1 MNVAEVTQEAGYELY
16 RRMFLIRSF
25 ERKAY
30 DLYLQGK
37 VLGAMHSSIGQEAVA
52 AGVTMHLRADDYI
65 TSNHRGH
72 GHSLAKG
79 ARPDK
84 MLAELLGRED
94 GYCRGKGGSMHVAD
108 VSIGVLG
115 ANGIVAAGLPI
126 AVGAGLS
133 AQLRGSDQVSVAFFG
148 DGAAQE
154 GAFHEAL
161 NWAAVWRLPVVFVC
175 ENNLYAVSVPLT
187 KATLVQDIA
196 VRAAGYGMPGAI
208 ADGMDALS
216 VYQKAGE
223 AVARARRGEGPSLVE
238 CKTYRYMGHSRGD
251 PGVGV
256 YRTKAEVEE
265 WEAKD
270 PIPRLV
276 RSLSLDTTRISELEA
291 GIAREID
298 QAVAFAEAS
307 PQPLPEEALEDVF
320 GVGGR

>member
-1 MNVAEVTQEAGYELY
+1 
-16 RRMFLIRSF
+16 
-25 ERKAY
+25 
-30 DLYLQGK
+30 
-37 VLGAMHSSIGQEAVA
+37 
-52 AGVTMHLRADDYI
+52 
-65 TSNHRGH
+65 
-72 GHSLAKG
+72 
-79 ARPDK
+79 
-84 MLAELLGRED
+84 
-94 GYCRGKGGSMHVAD
+94 MHVAD

-196 VRAAGYGMPGAI
+196 VRAAGYGMPGVI

-223 AVARARRGEGPSLVE
+223 AIARARRGEGPSLVE

-320 GVGGR
+320 GTGGR

>member
-1 MNVAEVTQEAGYELY
+1 MSVAEVPEETAYELY
-16 RRMFLIRSF
+16 RRMYLIRSF
-25 ERKAY
+25 EKKAY
-30 DLYLQGK
+30 ELYLQGK
-37 VLGAMHSSIGQEAVA
+37 ILGAIHASIGQEAVA
-52 AGVTMHLRADDYI
+52 AGVTVHLRRDDYV

-79 ARPDK
+79 ARADR
-84 MLAELLGRED
+84 MLAELLGREE
-94 GYCRGKGGSMHVAD
+94 GYCRGKGGSMHVTD
-108 VSIGVLG
+108 VSMGVLG

-126 AVGAGLS
+126 AVGAAFS

-161 NWAAVWRLPVVFVC
+161 NWAAIWRLPVVFVC

-187 KATLVQDIA
+187 KATVVQDIA

-208 ADGMDALS
+208 ADGMDAVS
-216 VYQKAGE
+216 VYQVAGE
-223 AVARARRGEGPSLVE
+223 AIARARRGEGPSLVE

-276 RSLSLDTTRISELEA
+276 RALSLEKTRISELESA
-291 GIAREID
+291 ITREMD
-298 QAVAFAEAS
+298 EAVAFAEAS
-307 PQPLPEEALEDVF
+307 PEPQPQEALEDVF
-320 GVGGR
+320 SSGRR